1 MATTS
6 SPIYDVAV
14 VGGGI
19 VGLATARALLQ
30 GHPNLSL
37 VLLEKEAKVAQHQT
51 GHNSGVVHS
60 GIYYKPGSLK
70 ARLCTEGVQQMQA
83 FCERWNIPYQRCGKV
98 IVATKESELSGL
110 EALLQRGRE
119 NGIPGLEL
127 IGATRL
133 KALEPYATGLAA
145 IHSPNTAIVSYPRVA
160 ERLAALLRQLGGQ
173 IIAGGQ
179 VERINQERGVL
190 ELHTQRTAVRTRFL
204 VNCAG
209 LHSDRVARMAGATPQ
224 VKIVPFRGEYY
235 HLKKDRQFLVQG
247 LIYPVPDPQ
256 LPFLGVHF
264 TRTVDGEVEAGPN
277 AVLAFSREGYRL
289 LNIRPQDLL
298 ETLSFPGFWHLA
310 GKYWRTG
317 LYEYYRSLNK
327 QEFVKALQKL
337 IPNLRGEDVVR
348 ANAGVRAQAVT
359 RGGGIVDDFVM
370 ERTENALHVLNS
382 PSPAATA
389 SLAIGQYIA
398 DFAKL

>member
-19 VGLATARALLQ
+19 VGLATAWAFLQ
-30 GHPNLSL
+30 RHPNLSL
-37 VLLEKEAKVAQHQT
+37 VVLEKEAEVAQHQT

-70 ARLCTEGVQQMQA
+70 ARLCIQGAKQMKA
-83 FCERWNIPYQRCGKV
+83 FCEQGNIPYQRCGKV

-110 EALLQRGRE
+110 EALHQRGQE
-119 NGIPGLEL
+119 NGIPDLEL
-127 IGATRL
+127 IDATRL

-145 IHSPNTAIVSYPRVA
+145 IHSPNTAIVSYSRVA
-160 ERLAALLRQLGGQ
+160 ERLADLLRQMGGQ
-173 IIAGGQ
+173 IMTGSQ
-179 VERINQERGVL
+179 VERINQERGTLV
-190 ELHTQRTAVRTRFL
+190 LHTSQAALRTRFL

-209 LHSDRVARMAGATPQ
+209 LHSDRVARMAGATPH

-235 HLKKDRQFLVQG
+235 HLKKDRQFLLRG

-289 LNIRPQDLL
+289 LNIHPQDML

-327 QEFVKALQKL
+327 QEFVKALQRL
-337 IPNLRGEDVVR
+337 IPSLREEDVVR
-348 ANAGVRAQAVT
+348 AGAGVRAQAVT
-359 RGGGIVDDFVM
+359 RGGSIVDDFVM
-370 ERTENALHVLNS
+370 ERTENALHILNS